1 MRKDSLATAIVTAA
15 ASAAKPM
22 TWPPMRR
29 TSSGRPAD
37 RSIVLVECPWPFVA
51 VAEADGDGDTCG
63 NAEPRSPVG
72 WTPRP
77 ERPAMVP
84 VGRLFRGNVAPSP
97 AFCVWDEES
106 LSDFLVMSTVADADA
121 EFDASADVAVTVSV
135 T

>member
-1 MRKDSLATAIVTAA
+1 MVTAA
-15 ASAAKPM
+15 ASTARPM
-22 TWPPMRR
+22 TCPPMSR
-29 TSSGRPAD
+29 TSSGRPAE
-37 RSIVLVECPWPFVA
+37 RSIVLVECPWPGVA
-51 VAEADGDGDTCG
+51 VAPEADGDGDTCG

-97 AFCVWDEES
+97 AFCVWDEEPWWD
-106 LSDFLVMSTVADADA
+106 DFRVMSTVADADA